1 MKTKHIEV
9 WNANAEDL
17 THSIKKA
24 GLPDFG
30 GGSSTEVVD
39 MSVLANNLKNVL
51 SDFQEIVDETPK
63 STSGYQIDE
72 IEISLGVNAK
82 GGFALIGKLE
92 AGMSAGVKVKIKK
105 TK

>member
-9 WNANAEDL
+9 WNANPEDL
-17 THSIKKA
+17 NHSIKKA

-30 GGSSTEVVD
+30 GSSSSEKVD

-51 SDFQEIVDETPK
+51 SDFQEIVDGTPE

-105 TK
+105 AK